1 MVAMPAVEHPLDQ
14 DDVLQAFLE
23 LDTPPGF
30 KAELI
35 EGEIVVTPPPD
46 GDHEDAIARFARAVA
61 REAAEELY
69 VSGGKGLITP
79 NGRFVPDATVAP
91 VGHFRAQES
100 WSSAV
105 GVELVLA
112 VTSTDP
118 VKDREPRRLGY
129 AAAGIPCY
137 LLIDRGEGRATL
149 FSDPEGGDYTTIH
162 ETESGRRIKLPAPF
176 SFTLDTAPL
185 R

>member
-1 MVAMPAVEHPLDQ
+1 MVAMPAVEHPMGG
-14 DDVLQAFLE
+14 DDVLRAFLE

-35 EGEIVVTPPPD
+35 EGEIAVTPPPD

-79 NGRFVPDATVAP
+79 KGRFIPDATVAP
-91 VGHFRAQES
+91 AGHFRAQES
-100 WSSAV
+100 WSSTV
-105 GVELVLA
+105 GVALVLA
-112 VTSTDP
+112 VTSTSP
-118 VKDREPRRLGY
+118 VKDREPNRLGH
-129 AAAGIPCY
+129 AAAGVPCS
-137 LLIDRGEGRATL
+137 LLLDRGEGKVTL
-149 FSDPEGGDYTTIH
+149 FTDPEDGDDTTIH
-162 ETESGRRIKLPAPF
+162 ETESGRRIKPPAPF
-176 SFTLDTAPL
+176 SFALDTAPL